1 MLNQIQRENLREE
14 NADKANRIRMDHID
28 AHEKR
33 KLYFLDKLQQFKHF
47 KEQKLKEELKE
58 RERQEMMITEMEEK
72 ERVLLERLSVSE
84 KFRLKCQQEYEDA
97 RSKYHSFY
105 EASKGISRGVSRDNS
120 LDEEDNEGKADIF
133 IS

>member
-1 MLNQIQRENLREE
+1 M
-14 NADKANRIRMDHID
+14 RIEHID

-33 KLYFLDKLQQFKHF
+33 KMYFLDKLQQFKHF

-58 RERQEMMITEMEEK
+58 RERQEMMISDLEEK

-84 KFRLKCQQEYEDA
+84 KFRLKCQQEYEEA
-97 RSKYHSFY
+97 RRKYHSFY
-105 EASKGISRGVSRDNS
+105 EASKGLSRGASRGHSFDG
-120 LDEEDNEGKADIF
+120 DEDDRKADIF